1 MTDAEL
7 VCAST
12 GLADRDGLARCMAL
26 ADEAAT
32 RLSLSEE
39 DTFALR
45 LVVEEACTNI
55 VAHGYAGHAPGPMSV
70 EMWLKR
76 PAATSGQ
83 LTVLIRDR
91 ATPFHPDNAKEPDLD
106 ADADERAIGG
116 LGWFFIKNLMNEVTY
131 HSEDGG
137 NCLRLV
143 KLLTQLPPPPPHTT
157 GKTG

>member
-12 GLADRDGLARCMAL
+12 GLADRDGLASCMAL
-26 ADEAAT
+26 TDEAAT

-39 DTFALR
+39 DMFALR
-45 LVVEEACTNI
+45 LAVEEACTNI

-70 EMWLKR
+70 EMWLTR

-116 LGWFFIKNLMNEVTY
+116 LGWFFIKSLMNEVTY
-131 HSEDGG
+131 DSEDGG

-157 GKTG
+157 GKMG